1 MFSSSGGP
9 TVVVALYRSRAL
21 VIASFGPNSGVMSLV
36 SKKAPWFVP
45 WLWSRPA
52 ATEMIHQ

>member
-1 MFSSSGGP
+1 M
-9 TVVVALYRSRAL
+9 
-21 VIASFGPNSGVMSLV
+21 ASFGPNSGFMSLV

-52 ATEMIHQ
+52 AIEMIHQ